1 MSVRVYKYVNDA
13 RLVYSALNGIFVIYK
28 SPHIHFNAMRQTLID
43 NLCKGCN
50 ILFIYINKLLY

>member
-13 RLVYSALNGIFVIYK
+13 RLIYDALNGIFVIYK
-28 SPHIHFNAMRQTLID
+28 SPHIHFNAMRQTFID

-50 ILFIYINKLLY
+50 I